1 MRKAINSLDV
11 EVSELGEIV
20 VSSGLV
26 GLAKPDILK
35 WNSGS
40 DAYIPADSGQITAKR
55 RKALIYNNGCTALVS
70 VCDEA
75 GEERPYLIPAFFTR
89 EIVFPFEIDVG
100 SAITAKNLDAG
111 RDFDLAAEFC

>member
-35 WNSGS
+35 WNGGS
-40 DAYIPADSGQITAKR
+40 EAYTPANTGQITAKR

-70 VCDEA
+70 VCDQT
-75 GEERPYLIPAFFTR
+75 GVERPYLIPAYFTR
-89 EIVFPFEIDVG
+89 EIVFPFEIDIG

-111 RDFDLAAEFC
+111 RDYELVAEFC

>member
-35 WNSGS
+35 WNGGSNVYAAPISGT
-40 DAYIPADSGQITAKR
+40 ITAKR
-55 RKALIYNNGCTALVS
+55 RKALIYNNGCAALVS
-70 VCDEA
+70 VCDQTGA
-75 GEERPYLIPAFFTR
+75 ERPYLIPAYFTR
-89 EIVFPFEIDVG
+89 EIVFPFEIDIGAV
-100 SAITAKNLDAG
+100 ITAKNLDAG
-111 RDFDLAAEFC
+111 RDYDLVAEFC